1 MGNSAY
7 SKMLNNSDFAKTLK
21 PELLQGLQEA
31 DLSTASPIQQQSLL
45 AIFAGKSLLAKATN
59 GNGRTEAFTIAL
71 LEKCHA
77 TKKMIQGLVLVPA
90 RELAIQASNILGRL
104 GKYMDLKMML
114 AKGGTNIS
122 DDIDRL
128 QRDDVHIMIAT
139 PGRLLDLC
147 NEEACDLSQCQLI
160 VMDEADRFF
169 CPELLPII
177 EDIVQFLPS
186 SRRQFLMYSA
196 TYPSAMM
203 HFKNCYLQDAHEVNL
218 KEQLTLNGVSQF
230 YISVE
235 ENRKVFCLTKALSTV
250 QINQVIIF
258 CNSVTR
264 VKLLARKMTHLG
276 YPCLFFHPG
285 LFQSER
291 QQVLQD
297 ARSSDTCP
305 HLVSSSHLMRGIEME
320 SVNVVINFDFPRG
333 PQSYL
338 HRTGRFSRLGLAISF
353 VTQRDRI
360 DLLRLQKALG
370 TKVLPMPAT
379 IDPTI
384 YT

>member
-1 MGNSAY
+1 MGNGQGR
-7 SKMLNNSDFAKTLK
+7 LGFEDFNLK

-31 DLSTASPIQQQSLL
+31 GLSAASPIQQQSLL

-59 GNGRTEAFTIAL
+59 GNGRTEAFIIAL

-77 TKKMIQGLVLVPA
+77 TKKMIQGLVLVPT
-90 RELAIQASNILGRL
+90 RELALQASNILGRL
-104 GKYMDLKMML
+104 GKYMDLKMMV

-122 DDIDRL
+122 DDIVRL
-128 QRDDVHIMIAT
+128 SHDVHIMIAT

-147 NEEACDLSQCQLI
+147 NEDACDLSQCQLI

-379 IDPTI
+379 IDPAI

>member
-1 MGNSAY
+1 MGNGQGR
-7 SKMLNNSDFAKTLK
+7 LGFEDFNLK
-21 PELLQGLQEA
+21 PELLKGLQEA
-31 DLSTASPIQQQSLL
+31 GLNSASAIQQQSLL

-59 GNGRTEAFTIAL
+59 GSGRTEAFVIAL
-71 LEKCHA
+71 LEKCHS
-77 TKKMIQGLVLVPA
+77 TKNAIQGLVLVPT
-90 RELAIQASNILGRL
+90 RELALQTSNVLGLL
-104 GKYMDLKMML
+104 GKHMDMKYIV
-114 AKGGTNIS
+114 AKGGTSI
-122 DDIDRL
+122 
-128 QRDDVHIMIAT
+128 RDDMVRLSGEVHILIAT
-139 PGRLLDLC
+139 PGRLLDLTHEDAC
-147 NEEACDLSQCQLI
+147 NLSRCQLI

-169 CPELLPII
+169 CPELLPIL

-186 SRRQFLMYSA
+186 QRRQFLMYSA
-196 TYPSAMM
+196 TYPSAMV
-203 HFKNCYLQDAHEVNL
+203 HFKNCHLTDVHEVNF

-230 YISVE
+230 YICVE
-235 ENRKVFCLTKALSTV
+235 ENRKVFCLTKALSTF

-297 ARSSDTCP
+297 AWSGACQSMVC
-305 HLVSSSHLMRGIEME
+305 SSHFMRGIETE

-333 PQSYL
+333 PQTYL

-360 DLLRLQKALG
+360 DLLRLQKAMG
-370 TKVLPMPAT
+370 TKILPMPAA
-379 IDPTI
+379 IDPAL